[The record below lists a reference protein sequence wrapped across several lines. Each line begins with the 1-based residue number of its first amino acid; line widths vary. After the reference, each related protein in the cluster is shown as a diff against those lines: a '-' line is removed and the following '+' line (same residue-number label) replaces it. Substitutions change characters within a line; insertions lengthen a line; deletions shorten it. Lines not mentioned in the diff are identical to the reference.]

1 MTPLSAPH
9 RARRLSKLTRLLALV
24 AFTCAAVLIAP
35 PAHAAITGQS
45 ATDTATTVTYQ
56 FAHTGSPAHARTYI
70 DTDRAAATGFAQGGV
85 GADYLLENDSL
96 YRHNGSGW
104 NWTFVRSVTYSGT
117 GGTAR
122 WTVDRADIGE
132 TATPGDA
139 DLIFQVEAP
148 LETSARYTHTY
159 SGGGSGGTVT
169 YTPTS
174 DAFANPE
181 RGLYHHTGDCDKN
194 DFSQATLQ
202 SYRTAQHI
210 SLVMC
215 VFYLAEFRNG
225 PISQAALTQ
234 LQQQLDTVRAA
245 GLKTILRFAYTAE
258 TDGADAPKDR
268 VLAHLDQLA
277 PYLRNNGDVIYL
289 MQAGFIGAW
298 GEWYYTQN
306 FGNAGTVTATDWAN
320 RKAVVDKLLT
330 VLPSSRMVQLRTPAF
345 KRTMYATAPL
355 PPGQAHTGT
364 PLARL
369 GHHNDC
375 FLASADDFGT
385 YQNPAVEYPYLQAE
399 TAHVAMGGET
409 CAPNPPRSDCP
420 TARDELSRFHW
431 SYLNTDYHTGVLA
444 GWNTG
449 GCLPEITRSLG
460 YRFALDRGTY
470 PATAAPGGA
479 FPVSLTIRN
488 NGWAAPANPRGAEL
502 VLRNT
507 TTSAVHRLSLSTD
520 PRRWPAG
527 ATTTVTQTLTLPA
540 TLPRG
545 RYELLLNLPDPQ
557 LAGRAEYAIRL
568 ANQGTWEAGTG
579 LNKLLHTITVT

>member
-1 MTPLSAPH
+1 M
-9 RARRLSKLTRLLALV
+9 SKFTRVLTLM
-24 AFTCAAVLIAP
+24 AFTCAAVLTAP

-45 ATDTATTVTYQ
+45 ATNTATTVTYQ
-56 FAHTGSPAHARTYI
+56 FAHTGAPAYARTYI
-70 DTDRAAATGFAQGGV
+70 DTDRDPATGFPQAGA
-85 GADYLLENDSL
+85 GADYLLENAGL

-104 NWTFVRSVTYSGT
+104 SWALVGPVTYSDA

-122 WTVDRADIGE
+122 WTLNRTDIGE
-132 TATPGDA
+132 TATPNDA
-139 DLIFQVEAP
+139 DLVFQVEAP

-159 SGGGSGGTVT
+159 SGGGGSGRTVT
-169 YTPTS
+169 YTPTT

-194 DFSQATLQ
+194 DFSLATLRG
-202 SYRTAQHI
+202 YRADQHI

-245 GLKTILRFAYTAE
+245 GLKTILRFAYTADP
-258 TDGADAPKDR
+258 DGADAPKDR

-277 PYLRNNGDVIYL
+277 PYLSGNADVIYL

-306 FGNAGTVTATDWAN
+306 FGNAGTVTAADWAN
-320 RKAVVDKLLT
+320 RKAVVDKILG
-330 VLPSSRMVQLRTPAF
+330 VLPRDRMVQLRTPKF
-345 KRTMYATAPL
+345 KRTMYATSPL
-355 PPGQAHTGT
+355 PPGQAYDGS

-375 FLASADDFGT
+375 FLASPDDFGT
-385 YQNPAVEYPYLQAE
+385 YENIAVEYPYLQAE
-399 TAHVAMGGET
+399 TAHVVMGGET

-420 TARDELSRFHW
+420 TARDELTRFHW

-460 YRFALDRGTY
+460 YRFALTSGTY
-470 PATAAPGGA
+470 PTTAPRGGA
-479 FPVSLTIRN
+479 LPVTVTIRN
-488 NGWAAPANPRGAEL
+488 DGWAAPVNPRGAEL

-507 TTSAVHRLSLSTD
+507 TTSAVHRLPLSAD
-520 PRRWPAG
+520 PRRWQAG
-527 ATTTVTQTLTLPA
+527 DTTTLTRTLTLPA
-540 TLPRG
+540 ILPPG
-545 RYELLLNLPDPQ
+545 GYELLLNLPDPR
-557 LAGRAEYAIRL
+557 LPARAEYAVRL
-568 ANQGTWEAGTG
+568 ANQGTWESATG
-579 LNKLLHTITVT
+579 LNKLLHTVTVT